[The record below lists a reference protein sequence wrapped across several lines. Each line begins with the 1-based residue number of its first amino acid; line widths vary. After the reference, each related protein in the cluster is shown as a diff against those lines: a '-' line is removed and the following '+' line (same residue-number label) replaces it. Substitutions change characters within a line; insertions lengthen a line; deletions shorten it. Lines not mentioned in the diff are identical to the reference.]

1 LNAQIVVKR
10 LLKAFK
16 VTESQSIFGL
26 ASIIELGAGY
36 NIKGGYVLYT
46 IIGCQYSFT
55 TMAKSVTNEN
65 NKNRLYG
72 MTFSIG
78 VKYNLRNK

>member
-1 LNAQIVVKR
+1 MRPTIENLEGETFN
-10 LLKAFK
+10 
-16 VTESQSIFGL
+16 VTESQAKFGL

-36 NIKGGYVLYT
+36 KFEGNYVLFT
-46 IIGCQYSFT
+46 SIGYQYSFT
-55 TMAKSVTNEN
+55 RMIKSGIYED

-72 MTFSIG
+72 IAFSIG